1 MPGKAKQIV
10 KRSAMIGAEG
20 RGNLFGEENE

>member
-10 KRSAMIGAEG
+10 KKSAMIGAKG
-20 RGNLFGEENE
+20 RVNLFGEEDE

>member
-1 MPGKAKQIV
+1 MPDKAKQIV
-10 KRSAMIGAEG
+10 KKSAMIGAEG